1 MRLVCLSAVLILLA
15 ALSCGG
21 DEREEILVFSAASL
35 ADVMDDL
42 GSRFTEQQHI
52 VVRFNFGGSGALAQQ
67 IVRGAPA
74 DAFIAAGSQPMDVL
88 EREGLLQSA
97 TRVDF
102 LTNELVLVASPAF
115 AEEKRIT
122 SVQDLV
128 SAGAR
133 LAIADPELA
142 PAGAYAR
149 QALKSLGLWN
159 ELKAD
164 VVFSPDVRVALSYV
178 ESGNL
183 DAGIVYR
190 SDARLSRG
198 TAIVAPIAG
207 DSHSPIVYPG
217 GVVERSENA
226 ASARKFLEFLV
237 GDDARAIFHEHG
249 FVPQD

>member
-1 MRLVCLSAVLILLA
+1 MRLLCLSFALLFLA
-15 ALSCGG
+15 AISCGG
-21 DEREEILVFSAASL
+21 DEREKILVFSAASL

-52 VVRFNFGGSGALAQQ
+52 VVRFNFGGSGSLAQQ
-67 IVRGAPA
+67 IVRGVPA

-88 EREGLLQSA
+88 ETEGLLRSA

-102 LTNELVLVASPAF
+102 LTNELVLVASPGF
-115 AEEKRIT
+115 AEKKEIT
-122 SVQDLV
+122 SVQDLI

-142 PAGAYAR
+142 PAGAYATE
-149 QALKSLGLWN
+149 ALKSLGLWD
-159 ELKAD
+159 ELKPD
-164 VVFSPDVRVALSYV
+164 VVFSPDVRVALTYV

-190 SDARLSRG
+190 TDARLSRG
-198 TAIVAPIAG
+198 TTIVAPIAG

-217 GVVERSENA
+217 GVVKRSENEA
-226 ASARKFLEFLV
+226 AARKFLEFLV
-237 GDDARAIFHEHG
+237 GDDARAIFREHG